1 MGMVLDEPEE
11 NEQPVNVNGIEVL
24 IADYAKPFVNGTT
37 IDYVKQRFK
46 KGFVITGSGDT
57 C

>member
-46 KGFVITGSGDT
+46 EGFVITGSGDT